1 VRLRPLNDIRLPL
14 TSLLALGAGML
25 SACSPEQPAPGYIA
39 RVDRT
44 ELSEQDLRRTLDGT
58 ATNLQRRRDYV
69 NDWILTEMLYQEA
82 VKKGKA
88 DTDEARRQMELIRKR
103 MAIAALLEEAVYAA
117 VDTTDIS
124 DQAVASYLQRSGDEF
139 LLREDVVKISLA
151 VFSTREAANTFRGM
165 LLGGTSWDNAIS
177 LAGSDTAVAPL
188 LDHVETLRYH
198 TRASLY
204 PEDLWKLAVTL
215 RPGETSFPAKIT
227 DGFAVVLTHG
237 LKRQGEAPDFDY
249 VRDEVRSRM
258 LIDLRRQRYEEYVQ
272 ELRARYTVDVRLDA
286 ADTARGA
293 R

>member
-1 VRLRPLNDIRLPL
+1 M
-14 TSLLALGAGML
+14 LA
-25 SACSPEQPAPGYIA
+25 ACSPEQPAPGYVA

-44 ELSEQDLRRTLDGT
+44 ELSEQDLRRALDD
-58 ATNLQRRRDYV
+58 AANNPQRRRDYI
-69 NDWILTEMLYQEA
+69 NEWILTEMLYQEA

-88 DTDEARRQMELIRKR
+88 DTDEVRRQMELIRKR
-103 MAIAALLEEAVYAA
+103 MAIAALLEDAVYAA

-151 VFSTREAANTFRGM
+151 VFSTREAANGFRGH
-165 LLGGTSWDNAIS
+165 LLDETSWDNALS
-177 LAGSDTAVAPL
+177 LTRSDSAVAPL
-188 LDHVETLRYH
+188 LEHTETQQYH

-215 RPGETSFPAKIT
+215 RPGEPSFPAKLS
-227 DGFAVVLTHG
+227 DGYAVVLTHG
-237 LKRQGEAPDFDY
+237 LKHQGEAPEFDY

-258 LIDLRRQRYEEYVQ
+258 MIDLRRQQYEQYVQ
-272 ELRARYTVDVRLDA
+272 QLRVRYAVDVRA
-286 ADTARGA
+286 NIADTMRGE

>member
-1 VRLRPLNDIRLPL
+1 MRLHPFNDIRRLL
-14 TSLLALGAGML
+14 TSLAVLGAGGL
-25 SACSPEQPAPGYIA
+25 AACSPEQPPPGYVA

-44 ELSEQDLRRTLDGT
+44 ELSEQDLRRSLDD
-58 ATNLQRRRDYV
+58 AAAVPQRRRDYI
-69 NDWILTEMLYQEA
+69 NEWILTEMLYQEA
-82 VKKGKA
+82 VKRGKA
-88 DTDEARRQMELIRKR
+88 DTDEIRRQIELIRKR
-103 MAIAALLEEAVYAA
+103 MAIAALLEDAVYAA

-151 VFSTREAANTFRGM
+151 VFSAREAANRFRT
-165 LLGGTSWDNAIS
+165 LLLDGTSWDSTVSIAQ
-177 LAGSDTAVAPL
+177 SDTAVAPL
-188 LDHVETLRYH
+188 LDHVETQRYH

-215 RPGETSFPAKIT
+215 RPGEVSFPAKIT
-227 DGFAVVLTHG
+227 DGFALVLTHG

-258 LIDLRRQRYEEYVQ
+258 MIDLRRQQYEQYVQ
-272 ELRARYTVDVRLDA
+272 NLRARYEVDVR
-286 ADTARGA
+286 ADVTDTTRGD

>member
-1 VRLRPLNDIRLPL
+1 MRLRPFNDTRFFL
-14 TSLLALGAGML
+14 TSLVVLGAGAL
-25 SACSPEQPAPGYIA
+25 VACSPEQPAPGYVA

-44 ELSEQDLRRTLDGT
+44 ELSEQDLRRTLD
-58 ATNLQRRRDYV
+58 AVADNLQRRRDYI
-69 NDWILTEMLYQEA
+69 NEWILTEMLYQEA

-103 MAIAALLEEAVYAA
+103 LAIAALLEDAVYDA

-151 VFSTREAANTFRGM
+151 VFSTREAANGFRA
-165 LLGGTSWDNAIS
+165 LLLDGTSWDNAVS
-177 LAGSDTAVAPL
+177 LTQSDTTVAPL
-188 LDHVETLRYH
+188 LDHVETQRYH
-198 TRASLY
+198 TRASLF

-215 RPGETSFPAKIT
+215 RPGEASFPAKIT
-227 DGFAVVLTHG
+227 DGFAVILAHG

-258 LIDLRRQRYEEYVQ
+258 MIDLRRQQYEKYVQ
-272 ELRARYTVDVRLDA
+272 ELRARYTVDVRADA
-286 ADTARGA
+286 ADTARGN